1 MKVHVGSFFCFIL
14 PCFFLAVSLLDPV
27 LANPSASPHS
37 SPLSLTTIVSP
48 KNAVAKAVLTKG
60 ELVAI
65 IKKRY
70 KNARV
75 KDVDIETFNGKKVYD
90 VDFIYRGKPYEAFI
104 SRQGRLLKVQIDPNV
119 DDGD

>member
-1 MKVHVGSFFCFIL
+1 MKVNAGSFLCFIL
-14 PCFFLAVSLLDPV
+14 PCFFLAVSVLNPV
-27 LANPSASPHS
+27 FANPSASPNS
-37 SPLSLTTIVSP
+37 SPLSLPMIVDS
-48 KNAVAKAVLTKG
+48 KNVLTKG

-104 SRQGRLLKVQIDPNV
+104 TRQGRLLKVQLDPNV

>member
-1 MKVHVGSFFCFIL
+1 MKVYLGSFFCFIS
-14 PCFFLAVSLLDPV
+14 PFFFLAVSLLAPV

-48 KNAVAKAVLTKG
+48 NNAAAKAVLTKG

-70 KNARV
+70 KKDHV
-75 KDVDIETFNGKKVYD
+75 KDVDIETFNGKKVYN
-90 VDFIYRGKPYEAFI
+90 VDFIYRGKPYESYM
-104 SRQGRLLKVQIDPNV
+104 SRQGSLLKVQIDPNV